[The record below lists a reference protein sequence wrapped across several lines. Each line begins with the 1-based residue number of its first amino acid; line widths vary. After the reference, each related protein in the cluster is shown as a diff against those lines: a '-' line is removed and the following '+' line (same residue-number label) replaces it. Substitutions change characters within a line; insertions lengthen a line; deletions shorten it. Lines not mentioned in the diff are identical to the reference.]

1 MIPQPLSELKS
12 NSAIIIL
19 AAGSSSRMGRS
30 KQLLEIDNTSLL
42 RKTVLTALACGIKNN
57 YVVLGANVEAHR
69 KTINDLPIQMVI
81 NNEWNNGMGRSLKK
95 GLDVATTSSPVLEG
109 VTVLVCDQPML
120 TSQHLNNILQQYLD
134 TQKGIVASQ
143 YAQTIGVPAFFSKQ
157 FFERL
162 NAMGDQHGA
171 KKIIEKYPEAVQT
184 VDFSGG
190 EIDLDKIEDYYHFL
204 KTHQKS

>member
-1 MIPQPLSELKS
+1 MTPQTVSELKS

-19 AAGSSSRMGRS
+19 AAGSSSRMGQS
-30 KQLLEIDNTSLL
+30 KQLLEIDNTTLL
-42 RKTVLTALACGIKNN
+42 RKTVLTALACDIKNN

-69 KTINDLPIQMVI
+69 KTINDLPIQIVI
-81 NNEWNNGMGRSLKK
+81 NDEWNNGMGRSLKK
-95 GLDVATTSSPVLEG
+95 GLDVATASSPVLEG

-120 TSQHLNNILQQYLD
+120 TSQYLNNILQQYLD
-134 TQKGIVASQ
+134 TRKGIVASQ

-162 NAMGDQHGA
+162 NTMGDQQGA

-190 EIDLDKIEDYYHFL
+190 EIDLDKIEDYYQFL
-204 KTHQKS
+204 KTYQKP